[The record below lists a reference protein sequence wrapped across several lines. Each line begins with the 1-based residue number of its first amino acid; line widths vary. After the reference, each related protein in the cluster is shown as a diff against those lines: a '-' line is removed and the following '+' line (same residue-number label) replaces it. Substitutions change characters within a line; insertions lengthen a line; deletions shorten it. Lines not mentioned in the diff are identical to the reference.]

1 MKDIPFPI
9 LLKKLLPLVYVAALA
24 LTFLIA
30 YLGYSTSRQ
39 AQEIIT
45 SQFNQQQL
53 ILARKISDHIQN
65 QISHLQKSLLAV
77 RETWQVNKKTFEQ
90 ASAEILL
97 QYQQLLSGD
106 ILSLLVLNSQGRPV
120 WRIQDPSWSPKEIPL
135 PELNTLEPFLP
146 NPLSPNRVWIG
157 RTFSLAGKWVLPLM
171 VPLSDPKGQETRVQG
186 AIVFVLDAVRIV
198 KKATFGVVSGSTGYA
213 WVINPQ
219 GILFDHIEDEFVGR
233 SLFDVRKARNVE
245 LSYKIIDDLT
255 LRELLLRKEGMGKY
269 VSGWHRNKLTKT
281 VKLIAYTPIP
291 FYETPERKGRPQ
303 PLLAEEFWSVALV
316 APIEEVSG
324 LIRSLNIRQF
334 LLFGIFQLLI
344 IFGTGMLVYIASR
357 WSGTLA
363 IEVDRKT
370 EELKKSQERLIH
382 SERLAAVGS
391 MASHVSHEIKNPLI
405 AVGGLAQQLKRSA
418 NLGDREKEKLDLITR
433 EVSRLENMLIE
444 VRDFTRPTV
453 PRKIKGAVNPLIQE
467 ILALMKPVFTDQKIE
482 IQEDLDPRL
491 PAFEF
496 DPEQVKQVL
505 LNLIKNA
512 AEAMTSGGRLEVKT
526 RTLEQNVMIEISDTG
541 KGISPEH
548 LTHLF
553 RPFFTTKKK
562 GTGLG
567 LAVSYKIIQD
577 HNGEIKINSEV
588 NQGTRVVVQLP
599 LQG

>member
-1 MKDIPFPI
+1 MKNIPFPI
-9 LLKKLLPLVYVAALA
+9 LLKKLLPLIYVAALA
-24 LTFLIA
+24 LTILIA

-65 QISHLQKSLLAV
+65 QISHLQKSLLTI
-77 RETWQVNKKTFEQ
+77 RETWRVDKKTSGQ
-90 ASAEILL
+90 ASTGILW
-97 QYQQLLSGD
+97 QYQQLLTAD
-106 ILSLLVLNSQGRPV
+106 VLSLMVLNGQGHPV
-120 WRIQDPSWSPKEIPL
+120 WRLQDPNWTPKEIPL
-135 PELNTLEPFLP
+135 PELKVLEPFLP
-146 NPLSPNRVWIG
+146 TPLSPNRVWIG
-157 RTFSLAGKWVLPLM
+157 RTYSLAGKWVLPMM
-171 VPLSDPKGQETRVQG
+171 VPLPDPKDQGTGVQG
-186 AIVFVLDAVRIV
+186 AIVFILDAIQVA

-213 WVINPQ
+213 WVINAQ
-219 GILFDHIEDEFVGR
+219 GILFDHFENEFVGR
-233 SLFDVRKARNVE
+233 SIFEVRKARNPQ
-245 LSYKIIDDLT
+245 LSYKTIDDLT
-255 LRELLLRKEGMGKY
+255 RRELLQGKEGVAQY
-269 VSGWHRNKLTKT
+269 LSGWHRSKLTKT

-291 FYETPERKGRPQ
+291 FYETPERNGQPQ

-344 IFGTGMLVYIASR
+344 IFGTGMLVFFSSR
-357 WSGTLA
+357 WSSTLTV
-363 IEVDRKT
+363 EVNRKT
-370 EELKKSQERLIH
+370 EELKKSQKKLIH

-405 AVGGLAQQLKRSA
+405 AIGGLAQQLKRSA
-418 NLGDREKEKLDLITR
+418 NLGDREKEKLDLIAK

-444 VRDFTRPTV
+444 VRDFTRPTT

-467 ILALMKPVFTDQKIE
+467 VLALMKPVFTDQKIE
-482 IQEDLDPRL
+482 IQIDLDYNL
-491 PAFEF
+491 SEFEF
-496 DPEQVKQVL
+496 DPEQVKQVI

-512 AEAMTSGGRLEVKT
+512 AEAMTAGGRLRVKT
-526 RTLEQNVMIEISDTG
+526 YLLASKVFIEISDTG
-541 KGISPEH
+541 KGISPED
-548 LTHLF
+548 LTKLF

-567 LAVSYKIIQD
+567 LAVSYKIIHD
-577 HNGEIKINSEV
+577 HNGDIQVASEV

>member
-1 MKDIPFPI
+1 MKNILFPI
-9 LLKKLLPLVYVAALA
+9 FLKKMLPLIYVAALA
-24 LTFLIA
+24 LTVLIA
-30 YLGYSTSRQ
+30 YVGYSTSRQ

-65 QISHLQKSLLAV
+65 QISHLQKSLLAI
-77 RETWQVNKKTFEQ
+77 RETWQVNQKISAQT
-90 ASAEILL
+90 SAEILR

-106 ILSLLVLNSQGRPV
+106 VLSLMVLNGQGHPV
-120 WRIQDPSWSPKEIPL
+120 WRLQDPSWAPKEIPL
-135 PELNTLEPFLP
+135 PDLKALEPFLP
-146 NPLSPNRVWIG
+146 NPLSPNRIWIG

-171 VPLSDPKGQETRVQG
+171 VPLTDPKNRETGVQG
-186 AIVFVLDAVRIV
+186 AVVFILDAVQIA

-213 WVINPQ
+213 WVINSQ
-219 GILFDHIEDEFVGR
+219 GILFDHFENEFVGR
-233 SLFDVRKARNVE
+233 SIFEVRKARNPQ

-255 LRELLLRKEGMGKY
+255 RRELLQRKEGTARY
-269 VSGWHRNKLTKT
+269 LSGWHRSKLTKT
-281 VKLIAYTPIP
+281 EKLIAYTPIP
-291 FYETPERKGRPQ
+291 FFETPERQGRPQ
-303 PLLAEEFWSVALV
+303 PLPAEEFWSVALV

-324 LIRSLNIRQF
+324 LIRSLDIRQF
-334 LLFGIFQLLI
+334 LLVGIFQLLI
-344 IFGTGMLVYIASR
+344 IFGTGLLVFISSR
-357 WSGTLA
+357 WSAALT

-370 EELKKSQERLIH
+370 EELKRSQEKLIH

-405 AVGGLAQQLKRSA
+405 AIGGLAQQLKRAA

-444 VRDFTRPTV
+444 VRDFTRPTT
-453 PRKIKGAVNPLIQE
+453 PRKIKGAINPLIQE
-467 ILALMKPVFTDQKIE
+467 VLALMKPVFTDQKIE
-482 IQEDLDPRL
+482 IQADLNPRL
-491 PAFEF
+491 PEFEF

-512 AEAMTSGGRLEVKT
+512 AEAMTAGGRLGVKT
-526 RTLEQNVMIEISDTG
+526 YSLASSVFIEISDSG

-548 LTHLF
+548 LGNLF

-567 LAVSYKIIQD
+567 LAVSYKIVQD
-577 HNGEIKINSEV
+577 HNGDIQVASEV
-588 NQGTRVVVQLP
+588 NQGTRMVVQLP
-599 LQG
+599 L